1 MWIKLCGLTD
11 ETAVEAALDAGAD
24 ALGFVFAPSVRQI
37 TPARAAQ
44 LARPARGRA
53 SCVAVTRH
61 PTSAS
66 IEEIFTVF
74 DPDLL
79 QIDLQDSSR
88 VPKEFAD
95 RILPVVR
102 EAEAASGVS
111 RLLYE
116 GAESGAGRMADWR
129 RAEALARAHEV
140 VLAGGLH
147 VDNVAEAIRRV
158 RPFGVDVSSG
168 IETTAGK
175 KCPQKIAA
183 FVRLVRQESST

>member
-11 ETAVEAALDAGAD
+11 ETAVEASLDAGAD
-24 ALGFVFAPSVRQI
+24 ALGFVLAPSVRQI
-37 TPARAAQ
+37 SPARAAE

-61 PTSAS
+61 PTSAL
-66 IEEIFTVF
+66 IEEIFAVF

-79 QIDLQDSSR
+79 QIDLQDLSR
-88 VPKEFAD
+88 VPRVFAD
-95 RILPVVR
+95 RVLPVVR
-102 EAEAASGVS
+102 EAAVATGVS

-116 GAESGAGRMADWR
+116 GPESGAGRTADWV

-140 VLAGGLH
+140 VLAGGLN
-147 VDNVAEAIRRV
+147 VDNVTEAIRRV

-168 IETTAGK
+168 IEMSAGK

-183 FVRLVRQESST
+183 FVRAARQESST